1 MRTYLGGSALSS
13 FRLRKIEE
21 RWAPIEVRLAEARFL
36 YLIEKEGPGGDP
48 EERLRSLL
56 GDAQAVSATL
66 PDADCDLIIVPRLGT
81 VSPWSSKAT
90 DILERIGL
98 GGFGRIER
106 GVVYRTRDPL
116 TETERALV
124 ARHITDP
131 LTESVLPTLADARQ
145 VFESPPPR
153 SLGVIPLL
161 TGGPQALEQAD
172 RQLGLGLDG
181 RDRAH
186 LLTVFRRLGRD
197 PTDAELMMW
206 AQIHSEHCRH
216 HIFNSPLET
225 DGQRLER
232 TLFDSIR
239 ETYRSHH
246 GPVLL
251 AYRDNA
257 AVIEGDSTQRIG
269 ASLADRVYR
278 MHREPVHGV
287 IKVETHNHPTAIAP
301 FPGAATGS
309 GGEIRD
315 EAATGRGARP
325 RAGLCGFSVSDL
337 HIPGLARPWEKKAPT
352 ALPGMASAF
361 EIMRDGPIGAASYN
375 NEFGRPN
382 LAGYF
387 RSFESEAGADPAS
400 RVTHGYAKPVML
412 AGGIGSLRGQAWRK
426 RPLRPGL
433 AIVVL
438 GGPGFLIGLGGGTQ
452 SSRTGGL
459 ADGLDWA
466 SVQRGNPEMER
477 RTQEVIDRL
486 VALGPENPVV
496 AIHDVGA
503 GGLANAVPELAWS
516 GRVGA
521 RIDLQS
527 IPRGDSSL
535 SPMELWCNES
545 QERYVLALRPEGLTM
560 LGGIAARERCPW
572 ARIGETTAEPR
583 LVVRDGTQPETPID
597 LDLDLLFQG
606 TRRRRRRIVV
616 PQPCRETS
624 DGLVWTL
631 STVELLRE
639 VLKAPTVADKS
650 FLVTIADR
658 TVGGLS
664 VRDPMVGPYQVPVA
678 DVAVV
683 ARDFD
688 GFGGDAFALGE
699 RPPVALIDPR
709 ASARL
714 ALAEALTNLMASPVP
729 GVHAVALSA
738 NWMAAAGDAGE
749 EGALYAAVEALSD
762 CARALSIPIPVGKD
776 SLSMRVRLPEGPKTE
791 IRAPVTVVISAFGRV
806 TDVRRTLT
814 PAFDPGKKPVLLL
827 VELSHRKGRL
837 GGSVAAQV
845 MGQLGAA
852 VPDLDDPE
860 ALPRFWHLLDALR
873 ERGWVCAYHDR
884 SDGGAWVAALEMA
897 FASRAGLEFRAR
909 LEGESLNRFLLD
921 EAPGAIVAVD
931 SDRAGEARALLEEGG
946 FAGQVHRLAE
956 TSMEDRIRIRSDS
969 RVLFEASRSELRRTW
984 SQTTHAIKH
993 LRDEP
998 ASADQEE
1005 LARDDPDRYR
1015 LWASPAPARKA
1026 FRASRSSRP
1035 RVAILR
1041 EQGVNGQLEMAAA
1054 FMAAG
1059 FRASDVHMSDLVSGD
1074 ETLESYD
1081 VVAACG
1087 GFSYGDVLGA
1097 GNGWAQAVR
1106 DDPRL
1111 RDGFRAF
1118 FARTGTLALGIC
1130 NGCQMLAGLRDLIP
1144 GAEDWPEFRPNR
1156 SEQFEA
1162 RLVMVRVGTGPSP
1175 WLSGLAGGEWPI
1187 VVSHGEGRAWF
1198 APGDLDRLRARG
1210 GVALEYLSGRGEPTE
1225 DYPANPNGS
1234 PGGVTAFTNR
1244 DGRVLIAMPHFE
1256 RSFRTI
1262 QLSWHPDD
1270 WRETSPWLALFD
1282 NARRFVLS
1290 GRHGSGTQNG
1300 GGRMTPETQTPF

>member
-21 RWAPIEVRLAEARFL
+21 RWAPIEARLTDARFL
-36 YLIEKEGPGGDP
+36 YLVEKAGPEGIY

-56 GDAQAVSATL
+56 GGAQNVPGIL
-66 PDADCDLIIVPRLGT
+66 PDASRDLVIVPRLGT

-90 DILERIGL
+90 DILERTGL
-98 GGFGRIER
+98 TGFGRIER
-106 GVVYRTRDPL
+106 GVIYRTRDPL
-116 TETERALV
+116 SATERELL
-124 ARHITDP
+124 ARQIVDP
-131 LTESVLPTLADARQ
+131 LTESVLPTLADARR
-145 VFESPPPR
+145 VFESPAPR
-153 SLGVIPLL
+153 ILDVIPLL
-161 TGGPQALEQAD
+161 AEGSRALEQAD
-172 RQLGLGLDG
+172 RKLGLGLAG

-186 LLTVFRRLGRD
+186 LLAVYRSLGRD

-216 HIFNSPLET
+216 HIFNSPLEA
-225 DGQRLER
+225 DGARLER
-232 TLFDSIR
+232 TLFESIG

-257 AVIEGDSTQRIG
+257 AVIEGGSTHRIG
-269 ASLADRVYR
+269 AGFADRVYR
-278 MHREPVHGV
+278 LHREQVHGV

-301 FPGAATGS
+301 FPGAATGN

-337 HIPGLARPWEKKAPT
+337 HIPGLARPWEKKAPIHV
-352 ALPGMASAF
+352 PGMASAL
-361 EIMRDGPIGAASYN
+361 EIMRDGPVGAASYN

-387 RSFESEAGADPAS
+387 RSFESVAEPDSAS
-400 RVTHGYAKPVML
+400 GVTYGYAKPVML

-426 RPLRPGL
+426 RPLAPGL
-433 AIVVL
+433 AIIVL

-452 SSRTGGL
+452 SSRTGGV

-486 VALGPENPVV
+486 VALGPDNPVV

-503 GGLANAVPELAWS
+503 GGLANAVPELVWS

-521 RIDLQS
+521 VIDLQS

-535 SPMELWCNES
+535 SPLELWCNES
-545 QERYVLALRPEGLTM
+545 QERYVLALRPEGLAT
-560 LGGIAARERCPW
+560 LEGIAARERCPW
-572 ARIGETTAEPR
+572 ASIGETTARPR
-583 LVVRDGTQPETPID
+583 LVVRDRTRSDIPID
-597 LDLDLLFQG
+597 LDLALLFRG
-606 TRRRRRRIVV
+606 SRRRRRKIVV
-616 PQPCRETS
+616 PPLGQKTS
-624 DGLVWTL
+624 DGLVWTI
-631 STVELLRE
+631 STEALLRE

-664 VRDPMVGPYQVPVA
+664 VRDPMVGPFQVPVA

-683 ARDFD
+683 ARDFE
-688 GFGGDAFALGE
+688 GFEGDAFALGE
-699 RPPVALIDPR
+699 RAPVALIDPR

-714 ALAEALTNLMASPVP
+714 ALAEALTNLMAAPVS
-729 GVHAVALSA
+729 GTHDVALSA
-738 NWMAAAGDAGE
+738 NWMAAAGEARE
-749 EGALYAAVEALSD
+749 EGALYAAVEALSE
-762 CARALSIPIPVGKD
+762 CAQALSIPIPVGKD
-776 SLSMRVRLPEGPKTE
+776 SLSMRVRLREDPKSE
-791 IRAPVTVVISAFGRV
+791 IRAPVTVVVSAFGRLA
-806 TDVRRTLT
+806 DVRRTFT
-814 PAFDPGKKPVLLL
+814 PVFDPEKAPVLLL
-827 VELSHRKGRL
+827 VELSRRKGRL
-837 GGSVAAQV
+837 GGSTAAQV
-845 MGQLGAA
+845 MGQLGTAA
-852 VPDLDDPE
+852 PDLEDPQV
-860 ALPRFWHLLDALR
+860 LLRFWKLLDSLR
-873 ERGWVCAYHDR
+873 ERGWIRAYHDR

-897 FASRAGLEFRAR
+897 FASRAGLDFEIA

-921 EAPGAIVAVD
+921 EGPGAVLAVD
-931 SDRAGEARALLEEGG
+931 SERARDAQALLEAGG
-946 FAGQVHRLAE
+946 FSGQVHQLAK
-956 TSMEDRIRIRSDS
+956 TGTADRIYIQTGSRI
-969 RVLFEASRSELRRTW
+969 LFDASRSELRRIW
-984 SQTTHAIKH
+984 SETTHALKR

-998 ASADQEE
+998 ELADQEE
-1005 LARDDPDRYR
+1005 LARGDPGRYR
-1015 LWASPAPARKA
+1015 LWASPAPVRKA
-1026 FRASRSSRP
+1026 FRLSRSGRP

-1059 FRASDVHMSDLVSGD
+1059 FRASDVHMSDLASGD

-1081 VVAACG
+1081 VVAVCG

-1097 GNGWAQAVR
+1097 GAGWAQAIR
-1106 DDPRL
+1106 NDPRL
-1111 RDGFRAF
+1111 RQGFRAF
-1118 FARTGTLALGIC
+1118 FARPGTLALGIC

-1162 RLVMVRVGTGPSP
+1162 RLAMVRVGSGPSP
-1175 WLSGLAGGEWPI
+1175 WLSGLSGGEWPI
-1187 VVSHGEGRAWF
+1187 VVSHGEGRAEF
-1198 APGDLDRLRARG
+1198 APGNLDHLRARG
-1210 GVALEYLSGRGEPTE
+1210 GIALEYLSGRGEPTE

-1234 PGGVTAFTNR
+1234 PGGATAFTNG
-1244 DGRVLIAMPHFE
+1244 DGRILIAMPHFE

-1270 WRETSPWLALFD
+1270 WGETSPWLVLFD
-1282 NARRFVLS
+1282 NARRFVLG
-1290 GRHGSGTQNG
+1290 GRH
-1300 GGRMTPETQTPF
+1300 

>member
-1 MRTYLGGSALSS
+1 MRAYLGGPALSP

-21 RWAPIEVRLAEARFL
+21 RWAPVKIRLADARFL
-36 YLIEKEGPGGDP
+36 YLVEKEAPGTLQ
-48 EERLRSLL
+48 EEKLLALL
-56 GDAQAVSATL
+56 GEAQLLSSGLL
-66 PDADCDLIIVPRLGT
+66 PDSSRVFLVVPRLGT

-90 DILERIGL
+90 DILERTGL
-98 GGFGRIER
+98 SGFGRIER
-106 GVVYRTRDPL
+106 GVVYRAGDPL
-116 TETERALV
+116 SGTEREML
-124 ARHITDP
+124 ARKIADP
-131 LTESVLPTLADARQ
+131 LTESALAMLPEAHRI
-145 VFESPPPR
+145 FEAPLPR
-153 SLGVIPLL
+153 PLGVVPLL
-161 TGGPQALEQAD
+161 EEGRGALEEAD
-172 RQLGLGLDG
+172 RRYGFGLAGQDQ
-181 RDRAH
+181 DH
-186 LLTVFRRLGRD
+186 LLSVYRRLGRN

-216 HIFNSPLET
+216 HLFHSPLEV
-225 DGQRLER
+225 DGKRLDR
-232 TLFDSIR
+232 TLFSCINA
-239 ETYRSHH
+239 TYRSHH

-257 AVIEGDSTQRIG
+257 AVIEGGTARRIG
-269 ASLADRVYR
+269 ASIDDRVYR

-315 EAATGRGARP
+315 ESATGRGARP
-325 RAGLCGFSVSDL
+325 RAGLCGFTVSDL
-337 HIPGLARPWEKKAPT
+337 HIPGLPRAWERKDPAHV
-352 ALPGMASAF
+352 PGMASAL
-361 EIMRDGPIGAASYN
+361 EIMRDGPVGAASYN

-387 RSFESEAGADPAS
+387 RSFESPEGPDFLS

-412 AGGIGSLRGQAWRK
+412 AGGIGSLRGHAWRK

-433 AIVVL
+433 AILVL
-438 GGPGFLIGLGGGTQ
+438 GGPGFLIGLGGGSQ
-452 SSRTGGL
+452 SSRAGGL

-486 VALGPENPVV
+486 VALGPDNPVV
-496 AIHDVGA
+496 SIHDVGA
-503 GGLANAVPELAWS
+503 GGLANAVPELVWS

-521 RIDLQS
+521 VIDLDAV
-527 IPRGDSSL
+527 PRGDSGL
-535 SPMELWCNES
+535 SPMEVWCNES
-545 QERYVLALRPEGLTM
+545 QERYVLAFLPEALPVLAT
-560 LGGIAARERCPW
+560 IAGRERCPW
-572 ARIGETTAEPR
+572 ARIGETTAESR
-583 LVVRDGTQPETPID
+583 LVVRTGTPPQCAVD
-597 LDLDLLFQG
+597 LDLALLFHG
-606 TRRRRRRIVV
+606 TRRRKRRSVL
-616 PQPCRETS
+616 PSGCREEGG
-624 DGLVWTL
+624 DGLVWDL
-631 STVELLRE
+631 PVPVLLRE
-639 VLKAPTVADKS
+639 VLKAPSVADKS

-683 ARDFD
+683 ARDFTSL
-688 GFGGDAFALGE
+688 GGDAFALGE
-699 RPPVALIDPR
+699 RPPVALIDPA

-714 ALAEALTNLMASPVP
+714 AAAEALTNLMAASVRGPE
-729 GVHAVALSA
+729 AVALSA
-738 NWMAAAGDAGE
+738 NWMAAAGDARE
-749 EGALYAAVEALSD
+749 EGALYAAVDALTA
-762 CARALSIPIPVGKD
+762 CAQAWGIPIPVGKD
-776 SLSMRVRLPEGPKTE
+776 SLSMRVRLRQGGTAEETE
-791 IRAPVTVVISAFGRV
+791 IRSPVTVVVSAFGQV
-806 TDVRRTLT
+806 PDVRRTLT
-814 PAFDPGKKPVLLL
+814 PVFDPQGSPILVL
-827 VELSHRKGRL
+827 VELTRRPGRL
-837 GGSVAAQV
+837 GGSTAAQV
-845 MGQLGAA
+845 TGQLGTRA
-852 VPDLDDPE
+852 PDLEDPGM
-860 ALPRFWHLLDALR
+860 LIRFWQILNRLR
-873 ERGWVCAYHDR
+873 ERGGVCAYHDR

-897 FASRAGLEFRAR
+897 FASRAGLDFEIPR
-909 LEGESLNRFLLD
+909 EGEFLLRFLLD
-921 EAPGAIVAVD
+921 EAPGVILAVD
-931 SDRAGEARALLEEGG
+931 PAHVTEILALLERDG
-946 FAGQVHRLAE
+946 FEGQVHRLA
-956 TSMEDRIRIRSDS
+956 TAHPEDRIRICSGS
-969 RVLFEASRSELRRTW
+969 HIPFEARRSELRRIW
-984 SQTTHAIKH
+984 SETTHAMKR

-998 ASADQEE
+998 ESADQEE

-1015 LWASPAPARKA
+1015 LWASPAPVRKV
-1026 FRASRSSRP
+1026 FRPSRSSRP

-1081 VVAACG
+1081 VLAACG

-1097 GNGWAQAVR
+1097 GNGWARAIR
-1106 DDPRL
+1106 DDSRL
-1111 RDGFRAF
+1111 REGFRAF
-1118 FARTGTLALGIC
+1118 FARPGTLALGVC

-1144 GAEDWPEFRPNR
+1144 GAEDWPEFKPNR

-1162 RLVMVRVGTGPSP
+1162 RLAMVRVGSHASP

-1187 VVSHGEGRAWF
+1187 VISHGEGRAWF

-1234 PGGVTAFTNR
+1234 PGGATAFTNR

-1256 RSFRTI
+1256 RSFRTV

-1270 WRETSPWLALFD
+1270 WGETSPWLALFD
-1282 NARRFVLS
+1282 NARRFVLN
-1290 GRHGSGTQNG
+1290 GRQ
-1300 GGRMTPETQTPF
+1300 